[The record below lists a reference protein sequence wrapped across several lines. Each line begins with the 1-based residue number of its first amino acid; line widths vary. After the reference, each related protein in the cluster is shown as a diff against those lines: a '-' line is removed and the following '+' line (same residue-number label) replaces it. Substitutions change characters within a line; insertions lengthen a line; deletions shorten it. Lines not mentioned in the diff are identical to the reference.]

1 MGEQSR
7 VMGTLQTGSPRRGKM
22 QVFVRN
28 LAGRTSVYDVSADD
42 SVADLKME
50 VPREGV
56 PAMYQRLVSSGAEFR
71 NGTLSECGIESD
83 ATLDLLLTLEG
94 GVIEPTLAA
103 LAKSYNVDKQIC
115 RKCYARL
122 PPRAKNCRKKKCGH
136 SNQLRPKKKLK

>member
-1 MGEQSR
+1 MG
-7 VMGTLQTGSPRRGKM
+7 RRGKM

-50 VPREGV
+50 VQAREGV

-115 RKCYARL
+115 RK
-122 PPRAKNCRKKKCGH
+122 KKCGH